1 MSDSQNDK
9 GVGEQV
15 KDAVQRALDSGDF
28 RDVNRIV
35 ANTVNGALSEAGR
48 QIKRAAEEAGRGNG
62 FGQAP
67 PQKQAGGSY
76 TPGQGNTAAGRQAAS
91 GRNTA
96 GNGAYNKSRNVS
108 QNPGYYRNT
117 AYMQNQKPA
126 VKVQRVAPAPWAVY
140 ASTGRLKK
148 VGQTTGTLMIV
159 FGSIGT
165 GISALILLVTL
176 LGLLSEPFTS
186 LGALFGSIS
195 GMAAVLLAFI
205 VMIEFGCVKIE
216 RIKRAK
222 RYANL
227 FGGKAYCNVEDLA
240 LQMNRSKRFVLRDIK
255 RMLRMGIFP
264 QGHLDEQESCLM
276 LDDNTYRE
284 YIRVQRERKLQDAEE
299 KAVQKLSDK
308 KNPEPVEVKPQENS
322 GLGRVEQEALN
333 GLMAQGQDCIRRLRD
348 MNDAIEG
355 EVISLK
361 LFRLENILKEIF
373 GRVQEH
379 PEQVPQMRK
388 FMDYYLPTT
397 LKLVQA
403 YAEFD
408 DVSAPG
414 EHILSAKT
422 EIEGTLD
429 TINQAFEELL
439 NKLFMDAAMDV
450 TTDAQ
455 VLQTMLAQEG
465 LTREPE
471 FARRSGQE

>member
-1 MSDSQNDK
+1 MSDSQKDK

-48 QIKRAAEEAGRGNG
+48 QIKRAAEDAGRGNG
-62 FGQAP
+62 FGQVP
-67 PQKQAGGSY
+67 PQKRAGGSY
-76 TPGQGNTAAGRQAAS
+76 TPGQGNAADGHRAAASGAS
-91 GRNTA
+91 GRNA
-96 GNGAYNKSRNVS
+96 GRNNAYNTSRNVS

-117 AYMQNQKPA
+117 AYVQSQKPA
-126 VKVQRVAPAPWAVY
+126 KVQRVAPAPWAVY
-140 ASTGRLKK
+140 ASMGRLKK
-148 VGQTTGTLMIV
+148 VGQTSGTLMIV
-159 FGSIGT
+159 LGSIGT
-165 GISALILLVTL
+165 GISTLILLFTL
-176 LGLLSEPFTS
+176 LGESFAS
-186 LGALFGSIS
+186 FGALFGSIS
-195 GMAAVLLAFI
+195 GVAAVLLAFI
-205 VMIEFGCVKIE
+205 VMIELGCVKIE

-240 LQMNRSKRFVLRDIK
+240 LQTSRSKRFVLRDIK

-299 KAVQKLSDK
+299 KAAQKLSTAK
-308 KNPEPVEVKPQENS
+308 APAPTAEESPKAGAAGQE
-322 GLGRVEQEALN
+322 EQDALHS
-333 GLMAQGQDCIRRLRD
+333 LVAQGQDCIRRLRD

-361 LFRLENILKEIF
+361 LFRLENVLKEIF
-373 GRVQEH
+373 GRIQEH
-379 PEQVPQMRK
+379 PEQVPHMRK

-403 YAEFD
+403 YSEFD

-414 EHILSAKT
+414 EHILSAKK

-471 FARRSGQE
+471 FARRPGQD

>member
-1 MSDSQNDK
+1 MSDSQKDK

-62 FGQAP
+62 SGQAP
-67 PQKQAGGSY
+67 PQKRAGGSY
-76 TPGQGNTAAGRQAAS
+76 TPGQGNAADGRQAAAS
-91 GRNTA
+91 ARNAGR
-96 GNGAYNKSRNVS
+96 NGAYNTSRNVS

-117 AYMQNQKPA
+117 AYVQNQKPA
-126 VKVQRVAPAPWAVY
+126 VKVQRVTPAPWAVY

-165 GISALILLVTL
+165 GISTLILLFTL
-176 LGLLSEPFTS
+176 LGEPFTS

-195 GMAAVLLAFI
+195 GIAAVLLAFI
-205 VMIEFGCVKIE
+205 VMIELGCVKIE

-240 LQMNRSKRFVLRDIK
+240 LQMNRSRRFVLRDIK

-264 QGHLDEQESCLM
+264 QGHLDEKESCLM

-299 KAVQKLSDK
+299 KAAQKLADTK
-308 KNPEPVEVKPQENS
+308 KPEPAEEKPQENG
-322 GLGRVEQEALN
+322 GLGQAEQQALN

-373 GRVQEH
+373 ARVQEH

-408 DVSAPG
+408 DMSAPG

-471 FARRSGQE
+471 FARRPGQG